1 MDTVTGVGVIDK
13 AIEIL
18 RAVADRPAA
27 LGAIQSATGLP
38 RATAHRLAVALE
50 AHGLLRRD
58 DEGRFDLGPELA
70 ALGRIADQRFP
81 LVELA
86 RPALTRLRDDT
97 GESVQ
102 LFVREGA
109 QRRCVLSLPSP
120 HALRWIV
127 PDGARLPL
135 ELGSAG
141 RVLSGELGPQGW
153 VASVEERE
161 AGVASVERAGA
172 VGARR
177 PRRRGEHQ
185 RSCRT
190 VVAAAGGAV
199 RESGRRRRGP
209 DHPALTSIVG
219 SIVAAGHRGGS
230 SSGVTNAAPCVLERQ
245 VEPEPGER
253 GTATD
258 ELGAGLVGEAGEVVD
273 VEGREHRTNREMCGP
288 GALQNVPFDLDTLGG
303 QTFAVTVE
311 HCARG
316 SRRARR

>member
-27 LGAIQSATGLP
+27 LGGIQSATGLP

-70 ALGRIADQRFP
+70 ALGRIADERFP

-161 AGVASVERAGA
+161 AGVASVSAP
-172 VGARR
+172 V
-177 PRRRGEHQ
+177 
-185 RSCRT
+185 RSAHGDL
-190 VVAAAGGAV
+190 VAAV
-199 RESGRRRRGP
+199 SISGP
-209 DHPALTSIVG
+209 V
-219 SIVAAGHRGGS
+219 
-230 SSGVTNAAPCVLERQ
+230 ERLSRQ
-245 VEPEPGER
+245 PGER
-253 GTATD
+253 FGSQ
-258 ELGAGLVGEAGEVVD
+258 VVD
-273 VEGREHRTNREMCGP
+273 
-288 GALQNVPFDLDTLGG
+288 A
-303 QTFAVTVE
+303 A
-311 HCARG
+311 ARIILP
-316 SRRARR
+316 